1 MDGEERRKG
10 SRRGEQ
16 SKRCLERERE
26 RERGEGAMEGRK
38 REHAHTAS
46 FVRSFQPPSEAAEL
60 VLEHGAVLER
70 IAACLLVR
78 GLLPPL
84 LFRGPAWASVVRRSP
99 DEEEASSCPRARSR
113 SRYLARHARVPFLL
127 LLLLLPRCRIR
138 DDTPPPSPEK
148 RRGMKEGRK
157 MCVYDLE

>member
-78 GLLPPL
+78 GGFAAAAAVP
-84 LFRGPAWASVVRRSP
+84 GPGLGLSRSP
-99 DEEEASSCPRARSR
+99 IP
-113 SRYLARHARVPFLL
+113 
-127 LLLLLPRCRIR
+127 
-138 DDTPPPSPEK
+138 
-148 RRGMKEGRK
+148 RRGGGIE
-157 MCVYDLE
+157 LS